1 MNEGREAGSSLPHS
15 HSQLTWLPAAPPAVV
30 AEPGL
35 PAGETILERDGL
47 TLTCPSASRL
57 PYEFQLA
64 PSAPEANAFTSPLL
78 ASALLLL
85 AEAVR
90 ALRRLEGP
98 VPLNVWLHDGAHWH
112 LEVLPRITILAG
124 LELGAGV
131 FVNALPP
138 EEAAGRL
145 SGALAND
152 EDRLADDPPDDS
164 AATAGV

>member
-1 MNEGREAGSSLPHS
+1 
-15 HSQLTWLPAAPPAVV
+15 
-30 AEPGL
+30 
-35 PAGETILERDGL
+35 
-47 TLTCPSASRL
+47 
-57 PYEFQLA
+57 
-64 PSAPEANAFTSPLL
+64 
-78 ASALLLL
+78 
-85 AEAVR
+85 
-90 ALRRLEGP
+90 LRRLEGP

-164 AATAGV
+164 AAIAGV